1 MSWWWQMEISMN
13 MVVFGSLSHW
23 LASSRMTGLFCFV
36 FIGFFND
43 TDMEAVLT
51 RMHNALLES
60 SVHIYTC
67 VTLSYQ
73 IEISP
78 SSPLSAPMAACCL
91 LLPLKLL
98 LLLHTLSKNYQNCS
112 VLCLVDIFL
121 GATPPETLLF
131 SIFITRLVI
140 TITGLA
146 KISFALICEK

>member
-1 MSWWWQMEISMN
+1 MANGDFNEH
-13 MVVFGSLSHW
+13 GSIW
-23 LASSRMTGLFCFV
+23 FTKPLASRMTGLFCFV

-78 SSPLSAPMAACCL
+78 SSPLSAPMDVCL
-91 LLPLKLL
+91 LYAAAKTAADLR
-98 LLLHTLSKNYQNCS
+98 TLSKN
-112 VLCLVDIFL
+112 D
-121 GATPPETLLF
+121 
-131 SIFITRLVI
+131 
-140 TITGLA
+140 
-146 KISFALICEK
+146 